1 METVE
6 QRLEGFVATVQI
18 NLIAYYQKVYSRLA
32 YPTISVDAGSKFYRI
47 VSTGALQ
54 RSAYCFVNKTNGDI
68 LKAASWKT
76 PAKHV
81 RGNIFDANYGWG
93 KAVIEYGARYMR

>member
-18 NLIAYYQKVYSRLA
+18 NIIDSYQRHYKNLA

-47 VSTGALQ
+47 VKTTNQ
-54 RSAYCFVNKTNGDI
+54 RSVYCFVNKANGDI
-68 LKAASWKT
+68 LKAAGWKA
-76 PAKHV
+76 PAKHI

-93 KAVIEYGARYMR
+93 KAVTEYGATYMR